1 MPSPKAKTRN
11 VVAPANGAAV
21 ALQQLIRTIITVTA
35 ADAHVALVEG
45 VQPSAENVLVD
56 TELDGMR
63 YLLIQM
69 PGADH
74 NRVSL
79 SPRELEIVRMVAQGH
94 QNKIIAGILNI
105 STWTVCAHV
114 RRIFA
119 KLGVS
124 SRAAMVA
131 RLLENSGLLKSSV
144 AGIGRNSVRAHP
156 DHDLL
161 EKLSNLNSRHHQT
174 PERTSNDRTMTKRR
188 TLEIDSTAPRAAL
201 GANAA
206 ALSYKRSVAV

>member
-1 MPSPKAKTRN
+1 
-11 VVAPANGAAV
+11 
-21 ALQQLIRTIITVTA
+21 
-35 ADAHVALVEG
+35 
-45 VQPSAENVLVD
+45 
-56 TELDGMR
+56 
-63 YLLIQM
+63 M

-74 NRVSL
+74 NRAAL

-131 RLLENSGLLKSSV
+131 RLLEDNGLLKSSS
-144 AGIGRNSVRAHP
+144 AGTDRSGPRASPGRDLIG
-156 DHDLL
+156 
-161 EKLSNLNSRHHQT
+161 KLSNLNNQRGQT
-174 PERTSNDRTMTKRR
+174 PERNTDDAAMTKRR
-188 TLEIDSTAPRAAL
+188 TIEIDGTEARAARR
-201 GANAA
+201 GNAA
-206 ALSYKRSVAV
+206 ALSDKRPVAV

>member
-1 MPSPKAKTRN
+1 MPNSKARDREA
-11 VVAPANGAAV
+11 VAPANGAAV
-21 ALQQLIRTIITVTA
+21 ELQRLMRTIIAVTA
-35 ADAHVALVEG
+35 ANERVAMKG
-45 VQPSAENVLVD
+45 AQPGAENVLID

-69 PGADH
+69 PEIDH
-74 NRVSL
+74 NRAAL

-131 RLLENSGLLKSSV
+131 RLLGNNGLLKQSSGNGLRDYPDSGPIDKFPPPGDRDRQSSIRKPHGG
-144 AGIGRNSVRAHP
+144 AIARHP
-156 DHDLL
+156 
-161 EKLSNLNSRHHQT
+161 
-174 PERTSNDRTMTKRR
+174 PV
-188 TLEIDSTAPRAAL
+188 EIPDTEPRAVPRRNPAS
-201 GANAA
+201 
-206 ALSYKRSVAV
+206 LSYKRSLTV

>member
-1 MPSPKAKTRN
+1 MPNPKPRHREA
-11 VVAPANGAAV
+11 VAPANGAAV
-21 ALQQLIRTIITVTA
+21 QLQQLMRTIITVTA
-35 ADAHVALVEG
+35 ANEPAALADG
-45 VQPSAENVLVD
+45 ARSGAENVLID

-63 YLLIQM
+63 YLLIRM
-69 PGADH
+69 PGTDH
-74 NRVSL
+74 NRALL

-131 RLLENSGLLKSSV
+131 RLLQNNGLLKSS
-144 AGIGRNSVRAHP
+144 ASRFGSDLRGHP
-156 DHDLL
+156 DCDPIA
-161 EKLSNLNSRHHQT
+161 ELSGLDRSSRPT
-174 PERTSNDRTMTKRR
+174 SERGSNERMTKRR
-188 TLEIDSTAPRAAL
+188 SLETGDTEPRTVPRA
-201 GANAA
+201 NAGS
-206 ALSYKRSVAV
+206 LSYKRAATV

>member
-1 MPSPKAKTRN
+1 MPNPRPRRRE
-11 VVAPANGAAV
+11 VVVPANGAAV
-21 ALQQLIRTIITVTA
+21 QLQQLMRTIITVTA
-35 ADAHVALVEG
+35 ANEPAALADG
-45 VQPSAENVLVD
+45 ARPGAENVLID

-63 YLLIQM
+63 YLLIRM
-69 PGADH
+69 PGTDQ
-74 NRVSL
+74 NRALL

-131 RLLENSGLLKSSV
+131 RLLQNNGLPKSSASGSGSGLR
-144 AGIGRNSVRAHP
+144 GHP
-156 DHDLL
+156 DCDPIA
-161 EKLSNLNSRHHQT
+161 ELSGRGGSSRPT
-174 PERTSNDRTMTKRR
+174 SERGSNERMTKRR
-188 TLEIDSTAPRAAL
+188 SAETGDIEPRAVPR
-201 GANAA
+201 ANAGS
-206 ALSYKRSVAV
+206 LSYKRAATA

>member
-1 MPSPKAKTRN
+1 MPNPRPRHREA
-11 VVAPANGAAV
+11 VAPANGAAV
-21 ALQQLIRTIITVTA
+21 QLQQLMRTIITVTA
-35 ADAHVALVEG
+35 ANEPAAFADGARSG
-45 VQPSAENVLVD
+45 AEDVLID

-63 YLLIQM
+63 YLLIRM
-69 PGADH
+69 PGTDH
-74 NRVSL
+74 NRALL

-131 RLLENSGLLKSSV
+131 RLLQNNGRAKSSA
-144 AGIGRNSVRAHP
+144 AGIANDLRAHSGP
-156 DHDLL
+156 DPLDQLADFSGPGRRAF
-161 EKLSNLNSRHHQT
+161 ESGSNQG
-174 PERTSNDRTMTKRR
+174 MTKRR
-188 TLEIDSTAPRAAL
+188 TVDSGDTGPRTVSR
-201 GANAA
+201 ANAGS
-206 ALSYKRSVAV
+206 LSYKRAAPV

>member
-1 MPSPKAKTRN
+1 MPKPRPTHREA
-11 VVAPANGAAV
+11 VAPANGAAV
-21 ALQQLIRTIITVTA
+21 QLQQLMRTLITVTA
-35 ADAHVALVEG
+35 ANEPAALADG
-45 VQPSAENVLVD
+45 ARSGAENVLID

-63 YLLIQM
+63 YLLIRM
-69 PGADH
+69 PGTDH
-74 NRVSL
+74 NRALL

-131 RLLENSGLLKSSV
+131 RLLQNNGLLKSS
-144 AGIGRNSVRAHP
+144 ASGFGSDRRGHP
-156 DHDLL
+156 DCDPIA
-161 EKLSNLNSRHHQT
+161 ELSGLRSSRPTSEHVSN
-174 PERTSNDRTMTKRR
+174 ERMTKRR
-188 TLEIDSTAPRAAL
+188 SIETGDIEPRTVPRA
-201 GANAA
+201 NAGS
-206 ALSYKRSVAV
+206 LSYKRAATV

>member
-1 MPSPKAKTRN
+1 M
-11 VVAPANGAAV
+11 
-21 ALQQLIRTIITVTA
+21 RTIITVTA
-35 ADAHVALVEG
+35 ANEPAALADG
-45 VQPSAENVLVD
+45 ARSGAENVLID

-63 YLLIQM
+63 YLLIRM
-69 PGADH
+69 PGTDH
-74 NRVSL
+74 NRALL

-131 RLLENSGLLKSSV
+131 RLLQNNGLLKSS
-144 AGIGRNSVRAHP
+144 ASGFGSDLRGHP
-156 DHDLL
+156 DYDPIA
-161 EKLSNLNSRHHQT
+161 ELSGRGRSSRPT
-174 PERTSNDRTMTKRR
+174 SERGPNEGMAKRR
-188 TLEIDSTAPRAAL
+188 TVDGGDTGPRTVPRA
-201 GANAA
+201 NAGS
-206 ALSYKRSVAV
+206 LSYKRAATV

>member
-1 MPSPKAKTRN
+1 MPNPKPRHREA
-11 VVAPANGAAV
+11 VAPANGAAV
-21 ALQQLIRTIITVTA
+21 QLQQLMRTIITVTA
-35 ADAHVALVEG
+35 ANEPAALADG
-45 VQPSAENVLVD
+45 ARSGAENVLID

-63 YLLIQM
+63 YLLIRM
-69 PGADH
+69 PGTDH
-74 NRVSL
+74 NRALL

-131 RLLENSGLLKSSV
+131 RLLENNGLLKSS
-144 AGIGRNSVRAHP
+144 APGFGSDMRDPIAELSGLGRSRRP
-156 DHDLL
+156 TS
-161 EKLSNLNSRHHQT
+161 ERGSN
-174 PERTSNDRTMTKRR
+174 ERMAKRR
-188 TLEIDSTAPRAAL
+188 SVETGDIEPRTVPRA
-201 GANAA
+201 NAGS
-206 ALSYKRSVAV
+206 LSYKRAATV